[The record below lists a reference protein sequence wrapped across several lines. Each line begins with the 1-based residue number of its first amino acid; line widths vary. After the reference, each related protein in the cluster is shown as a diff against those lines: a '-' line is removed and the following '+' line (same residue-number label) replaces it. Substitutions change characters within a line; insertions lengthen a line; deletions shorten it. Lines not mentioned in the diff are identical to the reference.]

1 MALTK
6 REQVLIERLKR
17 SGRAID
23 QQKRDAPNVVLVRPL
38 AMVGLDA
45 GKFALWF
52 ENEISVAIKRIGLTI
67 PVSWVMISP
76 HIVDPSM
83 SVRPSDGVS
92 FKRKDNEILVTI
104 GIDHSRWLHSSDD
117 EKLALMYEN
126 IKQSLLLIP
135 PKYVGDSGRETL
147 LNIIEEVYT
156 KLRSRLTH

>member
-23 QQKRDAPNVVLVRPL
+23 QEKRDAPYVVMVRPL
-38 AMVGLDA
+38 AMVGLDV

-76 HIVDPSM
+76 HIIDPSM
-83 SVRPSDGVS
+83 SVRPPDGVS
-92 FKRKDNEILVTI
+92 FKRKDNEVLVTI
-104 GIDHSRWLHSSDD
+104 GIDYSKWLHSSDD
-117 EKLALMYEN
+117 TRLALMYEN
-126 IKQSLLLIP
+126 IKKSLLLIP
-135 PKYVGDSGRETL
+135 QKYVGDSGRETL
-147 LNIIEEVYT
+147 LNVLEEVYS